1 MKSSIKISE
10 EWEELS
16 LSEAI
21 EVSPKRE
28 LKKGTQAKFISMADL
43 KEFNKKIQGFITKE
57 FAGGSK
63 FINEDTLMARITPCL
78 ENGKTAFVD
87 ILEKQEIGSGSTEFI
102 VLAAKENKT
111 IPEFVYY
118 LAMSPE
124 IRAQAIQSMTGSSG
138 RQRVESDVF
147 DKILVNIPGI
157 PEQHVIAKILS
168 DLDEK
173 IKLNHQ
179 INKTLESISQAI
191 FKKWFVDLEFPE
203 YEKTKFVNGLPEG
216 WRNGALGEIVSIESG
231 KRPGEKSETKTQDFT
246 VPLMGASSIMGFVKD
261 ALYNEPILIIG
272 RVGTHGIVQRISSPS
287 FPSDN
292 TLVIRSK
299 YFEFVYQIL
308 KTIDYEALN
317 IGTTQ
322 PLITQTTIKKY
333 SILIPNNE
341 VLRQFEVYIS
351 GLFKKVVENNRE
363 SEFLAEIRDSIL
375 PRLMSGKIRM
385 QNSL

>member
-299 YFEFVYQIL
+299 YFEFVYP
-308 KTIDYEALN
+308 E
-317 IGTTQ
+317 
-322 PLITQTTIKKY
+322 
-333 SILIPNNE
+333 
-341 VLRQFEVYIS
+341 F
-351 GLFKKVVENNRE
+351 F
-363 SEFLAEIRDSIL
+363 SEFDLKL
-375 PRLMSGKIRM
+375 TV
-385 QNSL
+385 